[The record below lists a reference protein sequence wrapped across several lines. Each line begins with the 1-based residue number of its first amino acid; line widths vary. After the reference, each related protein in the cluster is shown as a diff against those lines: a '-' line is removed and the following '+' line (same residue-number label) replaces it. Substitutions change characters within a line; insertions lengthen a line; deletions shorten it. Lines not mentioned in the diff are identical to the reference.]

1 MAKTKLQEA
10 LGPQGDD
17 QDSHG
22 YKLREYLK
30 LSLKGALTPE
40 EQKKVAAF
48 KKNKDFYANDVRK
61 AKYNG

>member
-17 QDSHG
+17 QDPDG
-22 YKLREYLK
+22 RALREFLK
-30 LSLKGALTPE
+30 LSTEGPVTR
-40 EQKKVAAF
+40 EQQEKITAF
-48 KKNKDFYANDVRK
+48 KKNKDYYANDVRK